1 VRRLCLGVVR
11 FIEPKFHHKRVEILA
26 DTNARARCR
35 QLAREHTKR
44 GFGLCRHCAR
54 LSWPKADLNDV
65 LRELGS
71 TAVLMAVEDAEHF
84 TTAADARI
92 SSFDLRIVSDVEIAH
107 KIVER
112 LEELYRPVIVCESR
126 VWRFDQTHWAAL
138 DDDHLVRFVHRADG
152 ALYVNADGK
161 PRVVRLNRSRVASI
175 LDAAIKYRHQP
186 DYFKFPPRGI
196 NCESG
201 AFSPN
206 TSATPSCPS
215 TTRLAMMRTPARR
228 TTPMRPR
235 KLSSWAKLRG
245 ARRLDGEHGF
255 ETQGDRSLFLERE
268 YRQKHFPKDT
278 ARAAQSGIGR

>member
-112 LEELYRPVIVCESR
+112 LEELYGPVIVCESR

-161 PRVVRLNRSRVASI
+161 PRVVRRTGAALRQFSMQRLNIAISPTISNSPRVGSTAKAEPSRRI
-175 LDAAIKYRHQP
+175 
-186 DYFKFPPRGI
+186 PPR
-196 NCESG
+196 
-201 AFSPN
+201 
-206 TSATPSCPS
+206 
-215 TTRLAMMRTPARR
+215 RRHARV
-228 TTPMRPR
+228 
-235 KLSSWAKLRG
+235 
-245 ARRLDGEHGF
+245 RRDW
-255 ETQGDRSLFLERE
+255 R
-268 YRQKHFPKDT
+268 
-278 ARAAQSGIGR
+278 